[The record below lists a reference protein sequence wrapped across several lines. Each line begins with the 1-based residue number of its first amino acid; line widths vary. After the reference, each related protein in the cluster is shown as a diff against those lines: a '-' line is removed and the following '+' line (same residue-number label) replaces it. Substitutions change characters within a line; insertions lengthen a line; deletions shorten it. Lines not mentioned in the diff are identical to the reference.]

1 MNEELIL
8 QLRDISHKMRN
19 LYEGKGSQ
27 QRILIIL
34 DKIDEKITQ
43 RALTARLG
51 IQPGSASEVIN
62 KLETAGY
69 IKKTINE
76 TDRRTADIE
85 LTLEG
90 KEAARQAKQQRLAR
104 HQEMFACLSDEEKQ
118 ELLRLLEKINHDWQE
133 RYPVLEEHKKH
144 HYHKKHR

>member
-19 LYEGKGSQ
+19 LYEGRGSQ

-34 DKIDEKITQ
+34 DEIGEKVTQ

-69 IKKTINE
+69 IKKTMNE

-85 LTLEG
+85 LTQEG
-90 KEAARQAKQQRLAR
+90 KEAAKQAKQRRLAR
-104 HQEMFACLSDEEKQ
+104 HQEMFSCLADEEKQ

-133 RYPVLEEHKKH
+133 RYPAIEEHRHHHKKH
-144 HYHKKHR
+144 HR